1 MAGTITLGHGSGGK
15 LSRELIENSF
25 LPRLRSP
32 ELARLNDAAA
42 ITVSDD
48 NLAVSTDSFVVT
60 PLVFPGSDIGRLAV
74 YGTVNDLAMLTARAL
89 CLSAAF
95 IVEEGFAVETLEQ
108 IAESMA
114 AASHEVGVPIV
125 AADTKV
131 VERGSA
137 DGLFINTTGI
147 GAIQRTPPPSA
158 DRAQVGDKIILSGTV
173 ADHGIAVLMARNQFP
188 FRADIASDCAPL
200 WRLVETMLSTGA
212 ELHALRDPTR
222 GGLATVLNEIAGAA
236 NVAITVE
243 EAAVPVAEPVR
254 GACEMLGLDP
264 LYIANEG
271 KLVAV
276 VAPDGADRLVAAMR
290 EHERGR
296 EARVIGEVTGEHPKG
311 RVTVT
316 TRIGGSRILDLL
328 VGEQLPRIC

>member
-15 LSRELIENSF
+15 LSRELIERSF
-25 LPRLRSP
+25 LPHLRSP
-32 ELARLNDAAA
+32 ELARLDDAAA
-42 ITVSDD
+42 LTVPEG
-48 NLAVSTDSFVVT
+48 NLALTTDSFVVT

-74 YGTVNDLAMLTARAL
+74 YGTVNDLAMLSARPL

-95 IVEEGFAVETLEQ
+95 IVEEGFSVETLEQ
-108 IAESMA
+108 IAASMA
-114 AASHEVGVPIV
+114 AAADEAGVPV
-125 AADTKV
+125 VTADTKV

-137 DGLFINTTGI
+137 DGLFINTTGL
-147 GAIQRTPPPSA
+147 GAIQQTPPPSGQ
-158 DRAQVGDKIILSGTV
+158 RAAVGDKLILSGTV

-188 FRADIASDCAPL
+188 FRADIVSDCAPL
-200 WRLVETMLSTGA
+200 WGLVETMLRTGA

-222 GGLATVLNEIAGAA
+222 GGLATVLNEIAEAA
-236 NVAITVE
+236 HVAITVD

-264 LYIANEG
+264 LYVANEG
-271 KLVAV
+271 KLVAIV
-276 VAPDGADRLVAAMR
+276 PTDAADELIAVMR
-290 EHERGR
+290 QHAIGR
-296 EARVIGEVTGEHPKG
+296 QACIIGEVTGEHPRG
-311 RVTVT
+311 RVTLA